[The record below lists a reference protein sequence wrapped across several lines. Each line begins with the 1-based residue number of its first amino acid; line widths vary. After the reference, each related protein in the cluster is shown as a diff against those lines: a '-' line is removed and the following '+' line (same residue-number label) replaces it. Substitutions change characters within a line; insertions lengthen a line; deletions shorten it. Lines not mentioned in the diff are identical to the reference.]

1 MTRGMLA
8 QLAARITRL
17 SHRRVHG
24 QKVGSPGLEGE
35 DRQTALE
42 YELSFWRAA
51 APIWY

>member
-8 QLAARITRL
+8 HLAARIARL
-17 SHRRVHG
+17 FDRRVHG
-24 QKVGSPGLEGE
+24 QKIGSPGFEGE
-35 DRQTALE
+35 DHQTALE

>member
-8 QLAARITRL
+8 HLGARIARL
-17 SHRRVHG
+17 FDWRVHG
-24 QKVGSPGLEGE
+24 QKVGSPSLEGE